1 MGTFDNRPPKIW
13 RPRDSTNLGS
23 LKINKKADDQSPKE
37 KCSCSFI
44 YLTLLENSRI
54 DELQKRNKACSIQT
68 WKLPMEISSDFLTAL
83 CVEAIHGLDGLQ
95 QIPTYHTNSHEI
107 DRILTT
113 PVLKFG

>member
-1 MGTFDNRPPKIW
+1 MNYKAKQSLLVQYKR
-13 RPRDSTNLGS
+13 LG
-23 LKINKKADDQSPKE
+23 
-37 KCSCSFI
+37 
-44 YLTLLENSRI
+44 
-54 DELQKRNKACSIQT
+54 
-68 WKLPMEISSDFLTAL
+68 KLPMEISSDFLTAL